1 VSAAHFARRQFARHL
16 ARYEGLA
23 WAAVATALALPA
35 GLIGVVGFDSILAMH
50 PAQGW
55 AHNPPTRWVS
65 AAWAHASPPHLQ
77 ANLLGCG
84 LLAVLGWLAQTRARE
99 ALAWL
104 LAWPLANGLLLL
116 DPRLPAFMGASG
128 VLHAGIAVLAVHL
141 LLKGRK
147 ALGMAVL
154 VGLFIKV
161 GFDLSHGL
169 PTYPHPTLG
178 IDVSPLSHLT
188 GTLAGLFFAGILGAL
203 RPQND

>member
-1 VSAAHFARRQFARHL
+1 VSAAHFARQFVRHL
-16 ARYEGLA
+16 MRHQGLA

-35 GLIGVVGFDSILAMH
+35 GLIGVVGFESMLAMH

-65 AAWAHASPPHLQ
+65 AAWAHASTPHLQ

-84 LLAVLGWLAQTRARE
+84 LLAVLGWLSEVRARA

-141 LLKGRK
+141 LLNQRQ
-147 ALGMAVL
+147 ALGVAVL
-154 VGLFIKV
+154 AGLSVKV

-169 PTYPHPTLG
+169 PTYPHPALG

-188 GTLAGLFFAGILGAL
+188 GTLAGLFFAGILGAV

>member
-1 VSAAHFARRQFARHL
+1 MSAAHFARQFVRHL
-16 ARYEGLA
+16 GRYEGLA
-23 WAAVATALALPA
+23 WAAVATGLALPA

-84 LLAVLGWLAQTRARE
+84 LLAMLGWLAQTRARA

-147 ALGMAVL
+147 ALGVAVL

-178 IDVSPLSHLT
+178 IHVSPLSHLT